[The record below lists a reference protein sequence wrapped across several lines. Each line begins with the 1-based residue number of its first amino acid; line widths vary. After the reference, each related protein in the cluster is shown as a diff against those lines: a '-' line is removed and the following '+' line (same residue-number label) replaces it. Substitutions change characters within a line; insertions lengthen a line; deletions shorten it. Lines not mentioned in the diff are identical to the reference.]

1 MERHTPIPGEF
12 YRHFKDKLYQ
22 ICTIA
27 EHSETGETLVI
38 YQALY
43 GDYRTYARPLTDF
56 MSPVDHTKYPESKDT
71 WRFTQVDLSQGCVT
85 EVKAMETTPI
95 TTEPLSTSVAQSNVP
110 VAGNSPTD
118 PTPED
123 LFMDFLDAY
132 AYKKKLEILSQLRG
146 KLTRSMT
153 DSIAASLDLVLPGKS
168 IESDLELI
176 EDHIRTRA
184 KFEARR

>member
-22 ICTIA
+22 IRTIA

-43 GDYRTYARPLTDF
+43 GDYRTYARPLADF
-56 MSPVDHTKYPESKDT
+56 MSPVDHVKYPESKDT
-71 WRFTQVDLSQGCVT
+71 WRFTQVDLTQGCVT
-85 EVKAMETTPI
+85 EVKNSTVHSDDQSQS
-95 TTEPLSTSVAQSNVP
+95 TESAAPNR
-110 VAGNSPTD
+110 VAGTAPADS
-118 PTPED
+118 TPED

-146 KLTRSMT
+146 KMTRSMT

-184 KFEARR
+184 KFEVRR